1 MKSIKVKN
9 RHLGKY
15 TIHLFLILA
24 AIWFIQM
31 TENHNFINPY
41 SMVGIDTAR
50 AASQYGISGK
60 AAPELELD
68 TWIDGDGKTIEPI
81 ILRNFHGNVVY
92 LYFFQDW

>member
-1 MKSIKVKN
+1 MNSIKINN
-9 RHLGKY
+9 RHLEKY
-15 TIHLFLILA
+15 TFHFFLIVA

-31 TENHNFINPY
+31 TENHNFLNPY
-41 SMVGIDTAR
+41 SMVGISSVW
-50 AASQYGISGK
+50 AASEYGISGK

-68 TWIDGDGKTIEPI
+68 TWIDGEGKTIEPI